1 VRVLLVNDLPPGPG
15 SGVEVHLARLVAG
28 LRAAGDDVDVFAG
41 EIAHSGAARALD
53 VWDPWARRALA
64 ARAATFQPDVV
75 HHHHVV
81 RELSV
86 SVLGVPR
93 GVPQV
98 MTVHDFRLLGEP
110 DTSTGVVGLAK
121 RLKSELDRRVARR
134 RLDAAVAVSAP
145 IADALRAAGFRRVGL
160 VPVFADAV
168 TAALA
173 PLSSSTTVAFAGR
186 VAEDKG
192 AEVLAEAWPLVLG
205 AHPDAELVVAGD
217 GPVARR
223 LGALPGVTMLG
234 LVAADEVRA
243 LFARSRAVVV
253 PSIPTLRP
261 EGTPTVA
268 VEAALAGRPLVV
280 SDDPGLRAFAVASG
294 GALVTPAGDAAAL
307 ASGIGRLLD
316 DVALAEELGT
326 AGRRHAEANHSTGA
340 AIAALRTVYAE
351 VVAAR

>member
-1 VRVLLVNDLPPGPG
+1 LRVLLVNDLPPGPG
-15 SGVEVHLARLVAG
+15 SGVEVHLARLLAG
-28 LRAAGDDVDVFAG
+28 LRAAGDDVEVFAG
-41 EIAHSGAARALD
+41 EIAHTGAARALD
-53 VWDPWARRALA
+53 VWDPRARRALA
-64 ARAATFQPDVV
+64 ARAAAFRPDVV

-93 GVPQV
+93 DVPQV

-121 RLKSELDRRVARR
+121 RAKSSIDRRVARR

-145 IADALRAAGFRRVGL
+145 IADALRTAGFRRVGL

-168 TAALA
+168 TGATT
-173 PLSSSTTVAFAGR
+173 PLSATTTVAFAGR

-192 AEVLAEAWPLVLG
+192 AATLADAWPLVRAG
-205 AHPDAELVVAGD
+205 HPEAELVVAGH
-217 GPVARR
+217 GPVAAR
-223 LGALPGVTMLG
+223 LAALPGVTVLG
-234 LVAADEVRA
+234 LVPAEEVRA
-243 LFARSRAVVV
+243 LFARARAVVV

-280 SDDPGLRAFAVASG
+280 SDDLGLRAFAQASG
-294 GALVTPAGDAAAL
+294 GAHVTPAGDAAAL
-307 ASGIGRLLD
+307 ASAIGELLD
-316 DVALAEELGT
+316 DVALAERLGA
-326 AGRRHAEANHSTGA
+326 AGRHHAEADHSTTA
-340 AIAALRTVYAE
+340 AIDALRAVYAD

>member
-1 VRVLLVNDLPPGPG
+1 MLLVNDLPPGPG

-28 LRAAGDDVDVFAG
+28 LRAAGDDVELFAG
-41 EIAHSGAARALD
+41 EIAHTGAARALD
-53 VWDPWARRALA
+53 VWDPRARRALA
-64 ARAATFQPDVV
+64 ARAAAFRPDVV

-121 RLKSELDRRVARR
+121 RLKAAVDRRVARR

-160 VPVFADAV
+160 VPVFADA
-168 TAALA
+168 AADALP
-173 PLSSSTTVAFAGR
+173 PLSASTTVAFAGR
-186 VAEDKG
+186 VADDKG
-192 AEVLAEAWPLVLG
+192 AGVLADAWPLVRA
-205 AHPDAELVVAGD
+205 AHPEAELVVAGD
-217 GPVARR
+217 GPATGR
-223 LGALPGVTMLG
+223 LAALPGVTMLG
-234 LVAADEVRA
+234 LVAADDVRV

-280 SDDPGLRAFAVASG
+280 SDDPGLRAFAGASG
-294 GALVTPAGDAAAL
+294 GALVTPAGNAPALAAA
-307 ASGIGRLLD
+307 IGTLLD
-316 DVALAEELGT
+316 DLDLAERLGA
-326 AGRRHAEANHSTGA
+326 AGRRHAEANHSTAA
-340 AIAALRTVYAE
+340 AIAALRAVYAE
-351 VVAAR
+351 VVTAR

>member
-1 VRVLLVNDLPPGPG
+1 MLLVNDLPPGPG
-15 SGVEVHLARLVAG
+15 SGVEVHLARLIAG
-28 LRAAGDDVDVFAG
+28 LRAAGDDVEVFAG
-41 EIAHSGAARALD
+41 EIAHTGAARALD
-53 VWDPWARRALA
+53 VWDPRARRALA
-64 ARAATFQPDVV
+64 ARAATFRPDVV

-121 RLKSELDRRVARR
+121 RLKSTVDRRVARR

-145 IADALRAAGFRRVGL
+145 IADALRTAGFRRVGL

-168 TAALA
+168 TGEVP
-173 PLSSSTTVAFAGR
+173 PLSSGSTVAFAGR
-186 VAEDKG
+186 VADDKG
-192 AEVLAEAWPLVLG
+192 AAVLADAWPLVRA
-205 AHPDAELVVAGD
+205 AHLDAELVVAGD
-217 GPVARR
+217 GPVAPR
-223 LGALPGVTMLG
+223 LAGLPGVTMLG
-234 LVAADEVRA
+234 LVAADDVRA

-280 SDDPGLRAFAVASG
+280 SDDPGLSAFARASG
-294 GALVTPAGDAAAL
+294 GALVTPAGDAPAL
-307 ASGIGRLLD
+307 AAAIGELLD
-316 DVALAEELGT
+316 DVPLAERLGA
-326 AGRRHAEANHSTGA
+326 AGRRHAEANHSTAA
-340 AIAALRTVYAE
+340 AIDALRSVYAE
-351 VVAAR
+351 VIAAR